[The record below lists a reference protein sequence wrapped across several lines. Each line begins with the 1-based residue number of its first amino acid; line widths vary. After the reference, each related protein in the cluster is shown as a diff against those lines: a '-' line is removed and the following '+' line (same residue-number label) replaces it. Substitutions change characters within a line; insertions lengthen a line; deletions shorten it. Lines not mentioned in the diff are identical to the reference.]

1 MLTALLI
8 AASTAMQAQERRRSL
23 GSYTMYEQI
32 IYQAKQERI
41 MEWLADDMSEGR
53 ATGTDAGMSTARF
66 IEVLYRQYG
75 LEPLFGSS
83 FYQPFIA
90 DSLSGSRGRN
100 VVGIVRSEVPSDEY
114 VLISA
119 HYDHLGILNGNVYN
133 GADDNASGV
142 TVLLNLADMLG
153 TMKKTGTGPDKNIIF
168 AALDAK
174 DIAYKGKM
182 YSRYELSQ
190 KQRAL
195 ERKVRAA
202 KRQYLAEDAAGLDT
216 TQSAVKL
223 KTARQNLAQF
233 VKDTGSRNDSA
244 RAFVQGFGR
253 SEASRATAQ
262 ARGYAKTQE
271 RAILVENLRKA
282 GNFRKAA
289 QIHLTPTS
297 IDADALGFDDA
308 HINAQR
314 SHRVTEA
321 QAKQWIRDAKISVTV
336 WGGQFERYYGEAG
349 AAYVNV
355 EGNYIRTAYSVD
367 EFDKNVRALMEEIK
381 KNGL

>member
-1 MLTALLI
+1 MKILLTALLI
-8 AASTAMQAQERRRSL
+8 AASSAMQAQERRRSL

-75 LEPLFGSS
+75 LEPLFSSS

-100 VVGIVRSEVPSDEY
+100 VVGIVRSEVSSDEY

-174 DIAYKGKM
+174 
-182 YSRYELSQ
+182 ELSMAGSKALVRRLLVTNLRDSIICAINIDQ
-190 KQRAL
+190 IGTVLEPVHKADTNFVIVLGENTLHREHRGLIDMCNRYFDIDLDIDHTFYGSKNFTELFYQLSDQIVFHRAGIPAL
-195 ERKVRAA
+195 PPHLLSHHDAVEPVACALLHITGTVLKLLKIEKSTAA
-202 KRQYLAEDAAGLDT
+202 EPYKAEYRQHLHSLSNHPYAPH
-216 TQSAVKL
+216 
-223 KTARQNLAQF
+223 
-233 VKDTGSRNDSA
+233 
-244 RAFVQGFGR
+244 
-253 SEASRATAQ
+253 TAQ
-262 ARGYAKTQE
+262 TGIARTY
-271 RAILVENLRKA
+271 
-282 GNFRKAA
+282 
-289 QIHLTPTS
+289 
-297 IDADALGFDDA
+297 
-308 HINAQR
+308 
-314 SHRVTEA
+314 
-321 QAKQWIRDAKISVTV
+321 
-336 WGGQFERYYGEAG
+336 
-349 AAYVNV
+349 
-355 EGNYIRTAYSVD
+355 
-367 EFDKNVRALMEEIK
+367 
-381 KNGL
+381 